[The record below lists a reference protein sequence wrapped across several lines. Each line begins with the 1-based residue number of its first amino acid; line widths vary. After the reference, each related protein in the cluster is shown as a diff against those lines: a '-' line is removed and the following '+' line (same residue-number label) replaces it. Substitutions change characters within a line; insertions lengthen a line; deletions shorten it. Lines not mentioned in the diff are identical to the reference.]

1 MKKYMVRWMVMG
13 AWLLGSPFVGAQ
25 TCNSSVSASAPDSRY
40 VDHGDGSVTDNRTGL
55 MWRQCSEGL
64 TTTTTPCDT
73 GAAATYDW
81 SGAHQRALDVNG
93 NGAENLG
100 YSDWRLPN
108 RNELASLVESQCYL
122 PSINATLFP
131 NTVSSVYWSASPYAF
146 NSNYAWFVYFY
157 NGYVYY
163 NFKDYAVYVRLVRGG
178 E

>member
-13 AWLLGSPFVGAQ
+13 AWLLGSPFVAAQ

-108 RNELASLVESQCYL
+108 RNELASLVESQCYS

-131 NTVSSVYWSASPYAF
+131 NTVSTIYWSASPDALGSF
-146 NSNYAWFVYFY
+146 DAWGVLFDY
-157 NGYVYY
+157 GSVYY
-163 NFKDYAVYVRLVRGG
+163 YGKYDAVYVRLVRGG
-178 E
+178 Q